1 MTMTSDRDSLAAAA
15 EHYETQDV
23 SGEMEAGTW
32 ERHEGKQPGEAMSGF
47 NTRLPTAV
55 LNEARA
61 IARARGIATG
71 AWIREVI
78 EAAVS
83 KQKAGDDL
91 VPISVLLAA
100 AEEYQ
105 QRRAS

>member
-1 MTMTSDRDSLAAAA
+1 MTMTRNSDSQT
-15 EHYETQDV
+15 ETADYYQTHDI
-23 SGEMEAGTW
+23 SAEMESGTW
-32 ERHEGKQPGEAMSGF
+32 ERHEGRQPEAAMSGF

-55 LNEARA
+55 LDDARV
-61 IARARGIATG
+61 IARARGMATG

-78 EAAVS
+78 EAAVR

-91 VPISVLLAA
+91 VPMSVLLAA

-105 QRRAS
+105 RRAS